1 MANVKI
7 ANYYLYAC
15 TDNIILLENKVV
27 VHGVRKGNRGGC
39 GHGYKISMKAFSIDE
54 RYQLKV
60 ISMWW

>member
-1 MANVKI
+1 MQHS
-7 ANYYLYAC
+7 C

-27 VHGVRKGNRGGC
+27 VHGVRKRNRGGC
-39 GHGYKISMKAFSIDE
+39 GHGYKRSMKAFAIDE